1 VANESAR
8 IEKERTANL
17 LKRAAD
23 AFGNGLGG
31 PRLGIQ
37 KVGNASVVTEAP
49 ADKGEDSKSAW
60 QDRVVITGSANAA
73 DNSTSNSSEVEDEDS
88 EDTPA
93 GSIDSA
99 LSALGAKRKQA
110 KKIMKAAGK
119 TKKPLSPEAVENLPL
134 VKWMDGKVDTII
146 ITDTQ
151 ALKEVQAKLDTPAV
165 SSNSAKTSLFTKL
178 MEARK
183 VKIEADYLT
192 KTIIRRYAAGQN
204 ISMEVLF
211 RLPQFRT
218 SRDSADDNIATLQG
232 VISGEVK
239 ICDAFQ
245 KLVRTGEY
253 GMTVSSRSKSI
264 VKAAL
269 DLFNLLRQQYLDSL
283 KIETP
288 VVEEPDDGDAKLA
301 LDAIRK
307 IKECKNRTTCSYADM
322 YSLLRNLG
330 QNYTGKSY
338 SYVNHT
344 RVEHGGCKGDQK
356 RPAKVLR
363 KEKAKA
369 KVAKAKAEGKPVD
382 PEDEA
387 DQNATETSYAPNAT
401 LFANILGGSQ
411 SLPDK
416 LRAAVEAMISANLSN
431 DSSNSS
437 NAMQIVKEAPAF
449 SPALA
454 HLIGQVSNTNPDV
467 VMAASQVAVAER
479 SGNKALIEQAKKR
492 QEATED
498 VDDLEKIYAKKD
510 AHDDVDIDVLSKLDK
525 AYSAFSAAAPMVH
538 ATVGVDLDFSW
549 AADNKD
555 VFETA
560 FRSDL
565 AKAVNCSADNITL
578 LGVRPGSTVVDVAF
592 LDLGNKDLSL
602 YLRRLR
608 FTALSDACGFAVSL
622 VFFKEE
628 SSTSNDAVK
637 QPFVNG
643 TGSTSDNFSMPVDIV
658 DADKLAS
665 DSGIQAAIN
674 ASKLGNVAND
684 TNATLR
690 LVRNDLTQ
698 QFNTPVKSLQVR
710 LLESVRKVVA
720 RGNTNNSE
728 AKMELLDKKI
738 SEQIAKDRADE
749 EVPNEETV
757 ATVKATESKAAA
769 AKKQL
774 LIAEAKLNE
783 VQQDGSGD
791 DMIDSV
797 KTMVAQAKAASAQAE
812 EEVANATKAAESIG
826 VRKLSLSL
834 ANMTNMLA
842 RNGSFMENIFRRDN
856 AFVMENA
863 KARLMSDLF
872 GDEDTIDATT
882 SRIASSDK
890 PEAKA
895 VLTGVEKVK
904 EELAALDGS
913 SCVGKECALKVENA
927 DLQSKIERVSQE
939 QRDFLQAN
947 FSRASLSAADGLDAL
962 VLANVTAESIKV
974 EECKQSCMKSHCFP
988 TWDMADVGEMVSVQT
1003 CIHLSSQC
1011 QANCKQKA
1019 GESSRATSCESNC
1032 HARACPNDSLKIKR
1046 DDWKAQT
1053 ACRATCTSQC
1063 AH

>member
-1 VANESAR
+1 M
-8 IEKERTANL
+8 
-17 LKRAAD
+17 
-23 AFGNGLGG
+23 G
-31 PRLGIQ
+31 
-37 KVGNASVVTEAP
+37 
-49 ADKGEDSKSAW
+49 
-60 QDRVVITGSANAA
+60 
-73 DNSTSNSSEVEDEDS
+73 
-88 EDTPA
+88 
-93 GSIDSA
+93 
-99 LSALGAKRKQA
+99 RKQA
-110 KKIMKAAGK
+110 KKIVKAAGK
-119 TKKPLSPEAVENLPL
+119 TKKPLSPEAVENLPM
-134 VKWMDGKVDTII
+134 VKWMDGKLDHII

-165 SSNSAKTSLFTKL
+165 SSNAAKTTLYSKL

-192 KTIIRRYAAGQN
+192 KTIIRRHAAGQN

-269 DLFNLLRQQYLDSL
+269 DLFSLLRQQYLDSL
-283 KIETP
+283 KVETP
-288 VVEEPDDGDAKLA
+288 VEEPDDGDAKLA

-344 RVEHGGCKGDQK
+344 RIEHGNCKGDKK
-356 RPAKVLR
+356 RPAKVLK
-363 KEKAKA
+363 KEKA

-387 DQNATETSYAPNAT
+387 DQNATEASYAPNAT
-401 LFANILGGSQ
+401 LFANILGASQ
-411 SLPDK
+411 SLSDK
-416 LRAAVEAMISANLSN
+416 LRAAVETMISANLSN
-431 DSSNSS
+431 NSSNSS
-437 NAMQIVKEAPAF
+437 NAMQVVKEAPAF

-479 SGNKALIEQAKKR
+479 SGNKDLIEQAKKR

-592 LDLGNKDLSL
+592 LDLGHKDLSL

-665 DSGIQAAIN
+665 DPDVQAAIN

-710 LLESVRKVVA
+710 LLESIRKVVA

-749 EVPNEETV
+749 EVPNEEAV

-769 AKKQL
+769 AKQQL
-774 LIAEAKLNE
+774 VSAEAKLNE
-783 VQQDGSGD
+783 VQQDGSSD

-797 KTMVAQAKAASAQAE
+797 KTMLAQAKAASAQAE

-826 VRKLSLSL
+826 VRKLGLSL

-856 AFVMENA
+856 A
-863 KARLMSDLF
+863 L
-872 GDEDTIDATT
+872 
-882 SRIASSDK
+882 
-890 PEAKA
+890 
-895 VLTGVEKVK
+895 
-904 EELAALDGS
+904 
-913 SCVGKECALKVENA
+913 
-927 DLQSKIERVSQE
+927 
-939 QRDFLQAN
+939 
-947 FSRASLSAADGLDAL
+947 
-962 VLANVTAESIKV
+962 
-974 EECKQSCMKSHCFP
+974 
-988 TWDMADVGEMVSVQT
+988 
-1003 CIHLSSQC
+1003 
-1011 QANCKQKA
+1011 
-1019 GESSRATSCESNC
+1019 
-1032 HARACPNDSLKIKR
+1032 
-1046 DDWKAQT
+1046 
-1053 ACRATCTSQC
+1053 
-1063 AH
+1063 